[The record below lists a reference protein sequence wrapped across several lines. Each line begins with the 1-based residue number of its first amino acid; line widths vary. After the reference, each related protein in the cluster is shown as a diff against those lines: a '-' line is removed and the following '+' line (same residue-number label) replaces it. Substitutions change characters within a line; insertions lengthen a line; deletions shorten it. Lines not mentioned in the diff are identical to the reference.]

1 MNFLIVQLVIGI
13 LLTLTYVN
21 TLYSNTWLLKGKLN
35 KVEVN
40 VLAAL
45 HGLTFIRQIETGHYL
60 MLHGG
65 SNKASKTSAK
75 HIGDGLKMDPRVT
88 YLKQEEWEHVSLRG
102 FTVSDPMWS
111 QSWYLNNQTDKSMGI
126 LEAWTSNYTGK
137 GVTIA
142 IVDNGVDIN
151 HPDLQNINRDA
162 CVDLYDNDQN
172 PLPSVGQNHG
182 TKCAGVAV
190 ASKNSICAIGS
201 AFEARYA
208 AIRMIGPFGVTQSAK
223 LQAILRAGV
232 DVSSNSWGGL
242 DGTFDGPSANEQNAF
257 IKGSKLRGGKG
268 VIYVFAGGNGGF
280 DDNCNLDGY
289 VNSIYTIGINGV
301 ARDREPPGYAEPC
314 SAILASAYTGK
325 GGSSDNVCTTDVNGG
340 CISSFT
346 GTSAAAPLAA
356 GALALVLESNPNLHW
371 RDIQELIVV
380 TSDLSSLLYAEPKT
394 NAVGRNVSDWFGY
407 GLLNVA
413 AMIKRAKTWTSL
425 SEQHICESLNTIV
438 QRSINPRDT
447 TRIVQSTLYTDSCN
461 ETYRCVNRIEHV
473 EAYISFTYTFRG
485 IVELTLESP
494 SGTRSTLLTT
504 RGSDVA
510 TNSRQD
516 WTYMSVQFWGE
527 NPIGTWKLYFSL
539 KANINQGGSLQSWK
553 LKLYGTGD
561 GCSITTTTPTPTTS
575 PTPSETASSRT
586 SVTWNTTQK
595 NGEKSQKTL
604 IIIIAVSVVGAICV
618 SAAIAIPV
626 YHHWGSKKK
635 LKLNASERKI

>member
-1 MNFLIVQLVIGI
+1 MYLRHMPNIFLFVQRM
-13 LLTLTYVN
+13 
-21 TLYSNTWLLKGKLN
+21 SM
-35 KVEVN
+35 
-40 VLAAL
+40 
-45 HGLTFIRQIETGHYL
+45 RIETGHYL

-75 HIGDGLKMDPRVT
+75 HIGDGLKMDPR
-88 YLKQEEWEHVSLRG
+88 
-102 FTVSDPMWS
+102 
-111 QSWYLNNQTDKSMGI
+111 
-126 LEAWTSNYTGK
+126 
-137 GVTIA
+137 
-142 IVDNGVDIN
+142 
-151 HPDLQNINRDA
+151 NRDA

-356 GALALVLESNPNLHW
+356 GALALVLESKRW
-371 RDIQELIVV
+371 
-380 TSDLSSLLYAEPKT
+380 
-394 NAVGRNVSDWFGY
+394 
-407 GLLNVA
+407 LLNYHNHTNSNNIA
-413 AMIKRAKTWTSL
+413 
-425 SEQHICESLNTIV
+425 NTI
-438 QRSINPRDT
+438 RNCIIKNIS
-447 TRIVQSTLYTDSCN
+447 Y
-461 ETYRCVNRIEHV
+461 V
-473 EAYISFTYTFRG
+473 EY
-485 IVELTLESP
+485 
-494 SGTRSTLLTT
+494 
-504 RGSDVA
+504 
-510 TNSRQD
+510 
-516 WTYMSVQFWGE
+516 
-527 NPIGTWKLYFSL
+527 
-539 KANINQGGSLQSWK
+539 
-553 LKLYGTGD
+553 
-561 GCSITTTTPTPTTS
+561 
-575 PTPSETASSRT
+575 
-586 SVTWNTTQK
+586 NT
-595 NGEKSQKTL
+595 EKR
-604 IIIIAVSVVGAICV
+604 
-618 SAAIAIPV
+618 
-626 YHHWGSKKK
+626 SKKK
-635 LKLNASERKI
+635 LKLNASELIGD